1 LTEPFLRIKI
11 GKESLGHR
19 IRQLVLALISEKDI
33 VIRTNFGAELLIPK
47 GYKGVYEYIEGY
59 EPEVTALISRLLK
72 PGMTMVDVGAHLG
85 YYTLLAK
92 FNNVNVF
99 AFEPDPYY
107 FSLLLK
113 NLERNRIIKGVYAYQ
128 MAVADKL
135 AMATFFAD
143 NSGGRGNLYAPV
155 GERIITVPTIT
166 LDAFFEKLGWPQ
178 VDLIKIDVEGAEVAV
193 LNGMREL
200 SKQNKSLRLIIEFAL
215 NRPSGVQ
222 ADEFFNALEKLGF
235 TRLFAIEKPSLEK
248 PEEII
253 REAARVGYLNL
264 FCEKVS

>member
-1 LTEPFLRIKI
+1 MNFKRYLGRLYKKIYTTIRFGALRPLAEPFLRIKI

-19 IRQLVLALISEKDI
+19 IRHLVLALISEKDI

-47 GYKGVYEYIEGY
+47 GYKGVYEYLEGY

-92 FNNVNVF
+92 FKVGENGNVF

-128 MAVADKL
+128 MAVADKIGD
-135 AMATFFAD
+135 ATFFAD
-143 NSGGRGNLYAPV
+143 NSGGRGNLYDPV

-166 LDAFFEKLGWPQ
+166 LDTFFEKLGSPQ
-178 VDLIKIDVEGAEVAV
+178 VDLIKIDVEG
-193 LNGMREL
+193 
-200 SKQNKSLRLIIEFAL
+200 QRL
-215 NRPSGVQ
+215 
-222 ADEFFNALEKLGF
+222 
-235 TRLFAIEKPSLEK
+235 LFST
-248 PEEII
+248 
-253 REAARVGYLNL
+253 G
-264 FCEKVS
+264 